1 MKLLMSHE
9 AAPSVIAHLCNIC
22 SPAVSPSALQY
33 GLWFWTLSNLTSFDL
48 LASIPIILYYIVLYD
63 SILLSYL
70 VNQFSPLAHCH
81 CFVFRPISLPFPYP
95 SSPSPKAWVC
105 GSLRSISHGTRLN
118 QARALTMHNA
128 GEHPKKTPKS
138 ITLYQ
143 NKEKPMLFGLLRS
156 TNAMEMNSLGN

>member
-9 AAPSVIAHLCNIC
+9 AAPSVIAHLCNMC

-48 LASIPIILYYIVLYD
+48 LASIPIILHCV
-63 SILLSYL
+63 ILHSAIILSK
-70 VNQFSPLAHCH
+70 FSPLAHC
-81 CFVFRPISLPFPYP
+81 CCLVFRPFSLPFPYP
-95 SSPSPKAWVC
+95 SSPSPMAWVC

-118 QARALTMHNA
+118 QARALTMHNT